1 MIWVIEV
8 FRNAT
13 QRKQNDMRFVW
24 EHAHVMLKQ
33 ILMGNENSFS
43 RIGETF
49 FFCKHE
55 NMPKDDS
62 SKLAQIWIP

>member
-1 MIWVIEV
+1 MIEV
-8 FRNAT
+8 FKNVT

-49 FFCKHE
+49 FSV
-55 NMPKDDS
+55 NMKTCQKMIQANLFIIYS
-62 SKLAQIWIP
+62 YE